1 MTPVERNERIFQASI
16 GCSSAAVEFLRSV
29 NKPLNVT
36 YIAQTAWE
44 IAKKLEEF
52 MEVHTQRELDA
63 EAAKAAAAPTPAA
76 TPPASAAGTTAQTA
90 APVAASAAAKS
101 ASASNR
107 FSDADLVPFK

>member
-1 MTPVERNERIFQASI
+1 MTAAERNERIFQASI

-52 MEVHTQRELDA
+52 MEVNSKKETEA
-63 EAAKAAAAPTPAA
+63 EAKAAPAAPAAVASTPTPAA
-76 TPPASAAGTTAQTA
+76 KLTE
-90 APVAASAAAKS
+90 
-101 ASASNR
+101 
-107 FSDADLVPFK
+107 ADLVPMK